1 MGTTFGIPMND
12 TTKKH
17 EGYENYMKRMMA
29 EAEQQPDEVNHPSH
43 YTHSGDIECIDAIKA
58 ALGDNFIYFL
68 QGNTIKYLWRFSHKG
83 KPKQD
88 LQKARW
94 YIDRAITEV
103 GE

>member
-1 MGTTFGIPMND
+1 MD
-12 TTKKH
+12 TIGH
-17 EGYENYMKRMMA
+17 EKYMKRMS
-29 EAEQQPDEVNHPSH
+29 EQLEDRLDDAMVDSPPH
-43 YTHSGDIECIDAIKA
+43 YTQSGDIECIDAIKA